1 MLLGLLTSEQVLIR
15 DVSVIAWRLDYD
27 RNIKSQKRITLEIQL
42 REAGLLRNF
51 IMHRNNALIDDI
63 EIKKCK
69 ADWRNKTMSRE
80 FLQKQLTDK
89 KKGLIAYGENDF
101 GNDRQWMPKT

>member
-15 DVSVIAWRLDYD
+15 TVSVIAWRLDFD
-27 RNIKSQKRITLEIQL
+27 WNMKSR
-42 REAGLLRNF
+42 
-51 IMHRNNALIDDI
+51 
-63 EIKKCK
+63 
-69 ADWRNKTMSRE
+69 RNKTMSRE

>member
-15 DVSVIAWRLDYD
+15 AVSVIAWRLDFD
-27 RNIKSQKRITLEIQL
+27 WNMKP
-42 REAGLLRNF
+42 
-51 IMHRNNALIDDI
+51 
-63 EIKKCK
+63 
-69 ADWRNKTMSRE
+69 WRNKTMNRE

-89 KKGLIAYGENDF
+89 KKGMTAYGENDF

>member
-15 DVSVIAWRLDYD
+15 TVLVIAWRLD
-27 RNIKSQKRITLEIQL
+27 
-42 REAGLLRNF
+42 F
-51 IMHRNNALIDDI
+51 
-63 EIKKCK
+63 
-69 ADWRNKTMSRE
+69 DWNMKPWRKKTMSRE

>member
-15 DVSVIAWRLDYD
+15 DVSVIAWRLDFD
-27 RNIKSQKRITLEIQL
+27 WNMKPWR
-42 REAGLLRNF
+42 
-51 IMHRNNALIDDI
+51 
-63 EIKKCK
+63 KK
-69 ADWRNKTMSRE
+69 MSRE
-80 FLQKQLTDK
+80 YLQKQLTDK

>member
-15 DVSVIAWRLDYD
+15 TVSVIAWRLDLD
-27 RNIKSQKRITLEIQL
+27 RNMKP
-42 REAGLLRNF
+42 
-51 IMHRNNALIDDI
+51 
-63 EIKKCK
+63 
-69 ADWRNKTMSRE
+69 WRNKTMSRE

>member
-15 DVSVIAWRLDYD
+15 TASVIAWRLDFD
-27 RNIKSQKRITLEIQL
+27 WNI
-42 REAGLLRNF
+42 
-51 IMHRNNALIDDI
+51 
-63 EIKKCK
+63 
-69 ADWRNKTMSRE
+69 TMSRE